1 MTRVV
6 PILAAVAGCVLALAL
21 GFSCRAP
28 SEAQQGASES
38 AAEKTVAEAPQGTSS
53 DVDRYRELVAQAPTL
68 PSLRLT
74 LARHYERTFEGK
86 GDEATRGQLLTALC
100 LRPDDPDALFELGQ
114 VLFRL
119 KRYRAA
125 SEWLKRAVEAEPDS
139 WVRLH
144 WLALAYIRSGRPEE
158 AVDPLRQATRLAP
171 EERDP
176 RRRAADVFSR
186 QGLAQEARVHL
197 RWLARNAKAD
207 EDRQWAETELI
218 LLDMSERRYWGPAWN
233 ATDPPGIG
241 PLRLRT
247 NSSFERARRQ
257 SDPDRQ
263 IEWYRRAMEDDP
275 GMYQAPYN
283 LGLLLVKLG
292 KYDQAIPVLK
302 KADELY
308 RISSGEG
315 PSLDALCQIALCH
328 ARLDQPNDG
337 LPYADRV
344 LSIESELVMGRY
356 ARGEVLIGLGKF
368 EEATEV
374 LRQCLEVEPEHAGA
388 THALG
393 TSYAKMGH
401 SELALAALRYA
412 EWLTPDA
419 AERERI
425 RAEIELL
432 AKKSESS

>member
-6 PILAAVAGCVLALAL
+6 PMLAALAGCALALAM
-21 GFSCRAP
+21 GFSCRVP
-28 SEAQQGASES
+28 LEAQPGASEP
-38 AAEKTVAEAPQGTSS
+38 AAQTPVAEVSQGTSS
-53 DVDRYRELVAQAPTL
+53 EVDQFREWVAQAPTL

-86 GDEATRGQLLTALC
+86 GDEAARSQLLTALC
-100 LRPDDPDALFELGQ
+100 LQPDDPDALFELGQ

-125 SEWLKRAVEAEPDS
+125 AGWLERAVAAEPDS

-144 WLALAYIRSGRPEE
+144 WLALAHIRSGRPEE
-158 AVDPLRQATRLAP
+158 AVEPLRQATRLAP

-186 QGLAQEARVHL
+186 QGLTQEARVHL
-197 RWLARNAKAD
+197 RWLVRNAKAQ
-207 EDRQWAETELI
+207 EDRQWAETELM

-247 NSSFERARRQ
+247 NPSFERARRQ
-257 SDPDRQ
+257 TDPDRQ

-292 KYDQAIPVLK
+292 KYDQAIPLLK

-315 PSLDALCQIALCH
+315 PSLDALCQIALCY

-337 LPYADRV
+337 LAYADRA
-344 LSIESELVMGRY
+344 LSIEPELTMGQY
-356 ARGEVLIGLGKF
+356 ARGEVLIGLGKYN
-368 EEATEV
+368 EAAEV
-374 LRQCLEVEPEHAGA
+374 LGKCLEAEPEHAGA

-393 TSYAKMGH
+393 TAWAKMGRT
-401 SELALAALRYA
+401 EPALAALRYA

-419 AERERI
+419 TERERI
-425 RAEIELL
+425 RAEIEAL
-432 AKKSESS
+432 AGKPESS